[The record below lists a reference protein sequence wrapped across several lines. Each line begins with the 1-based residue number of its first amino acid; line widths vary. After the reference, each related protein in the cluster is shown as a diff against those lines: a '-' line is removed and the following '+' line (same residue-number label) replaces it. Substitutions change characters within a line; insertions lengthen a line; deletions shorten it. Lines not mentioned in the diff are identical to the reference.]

1 MSISK
6 DFASYCCDLLS
17 SAGQCVAKRMFGG
30 FGISTDGLTLAILA
44 DLGDGEKLW
53 LKGDEATRSQ
63 YEAAGCAIFTYD
75 AKGVPR
81 SMNYFSAPEDAMDSA
96 DAMRPWAAL
105 ALQCAVRAQAAKRR
119 PAAKAA
125 GKVEAKAAMQ
135 TVSQPIG
142 KTQAAPSGLSHA
154 VLERA
159 REAALKAATKKTDV
173 STSLPIAKP
182 SKPAVK
188 RAAAPAPKTAA
199 KRKSA
204 NGASTAAQ

>member
-1 MSISK
+1 MTISK
-6 DFASYCCDLLS
+6 DFANYCCELLS
-17 SAGQCVAKRMFGG
+17 SAGPCVAKRMFGG

-53 LKGDEATRSQ
+53 LKGDEATRSH
-63 YEAAGCAIFTYD
+63 YEFAGCTIFTYPM
-75 AKGVPR
+75 KGVPR

-105 ALQCAVRAQAAKRR
+105 ALQCAVRAQAAKRK

-125 GKVEAKAAMQ
+125 GKVEVKAATQ
-135 TVSQPIG
+135 TISKPVG

-159 REAALKAATKKTDV
+159 REAAVKAATKKTDA

-188 RAAAPAPKTAA
+188 RAAAPDPKTTA